1 MSAPQPKSILKK
13 PTASFPA
20 GPSQSHS
27 HPHAHASKPR
37 VGSKLKH
44 TVAVRADNDG
54 PSKSRNTGQTKPK
67 ARIADHDDEDEDED
81 MSAEDEAS
89 DDDVSTGDEIER
101 AKEKAGRKKAPTS
114 EYESGFG
121 GLGRGHGVAPSHRPC
136 TALYGSLRLRG
147 TRCSAQ
153 CSMRLHVLCSLFR
166 GFFWLLLFAGLLF
179 ALALAYPLCY
189 VLSPVI
195 ARSSHSMPSRHLLL
209 AVRRYRLDPVSPTTS
224 CSSFC
229 SSPTCAPPSTRD
241 PFLLPLPRLSL
252 RVVPVR
258 PHTRTPVPVLTLAE
272 RKAATTADTFGAT
285 LTSLLTEPA
294 GGRAGPSKRQRRAG
308 GEEHS
313 KAEADAQATADT
325 AKPSLPLSSS
335 LSAPARGSA
344 PILSLSRTT
353 LPPSRKELSLERK
366 AARILKAE
374 KAEREDRARVKD
386 VVEGWAHPG
395 GGMEFEKGLRKTAQR
410 GGE

>member
-27 HPHAHASKPR
+27 HAHAHASKPR

-101 AKEKAGRKKAPTS
+101 AKEKAGRKKAPTK
-114 EYESGFG
+114 
-121 GLGRGHGVAPSHRPC
+121 
-136 TALYGSLRLRG
+136 
-147 TRCSAQ
+147 
-153 CSMRLHVLCSLFR
+153 
-166 GFFWLLLFAGLLF
+166 
-179 ALALAYPLCY
+179 
-189 VLSPVI
+189 
-195 ARSSHSMPSRHLLL
+195 
-209 AVRRYRLDPVSPTTS
+209 
-224 CSSFC
+224 
-229 SSPTCAPPSTRD
+229 
-241 PFLLPLPRLSL
+241 
-252 RVVPVR
+252 
-258 PHTRTPVPVLTLAE
+258 

-294 GGRAGPSKRQRRAG
+294 GGRAGPSKRQRKTG
-308 GEEHS
+308 GEEGS
-313 KAEADAQATADT
+313 QADTQATT
-325 AKPSLPLSSS
+325 STVGTTKPSLPLPSSLS

-410 GGE
+410 GVIKLFNAILLASRTTEESLATQSLSVRAGLKAEKGKKGERDNELGRGGREELTKEGFLDLVRRGGR